1 MQTILGL
8 FIALAVHVANQQEFD
23 ALQTRI
29 DSLLH
34 RGEQRIEV
42 LLEPGIYFFRE
53 GHLGLSD
60 YDVPDV
66 EVRIAG
72 RDVTLVAGDNGRGY
86 HWENGYVDLESLR
99 PVDVRNPVRQAG
111 FWPVPCLFQRD
122 LYKIPCQDPNLEKAE
137 ATGVRVILSQWFFGA
152 VYDVEKIQNGWLYFR
167 KTERGRTR
175 MWSELRFGRCRP
187 RYILCFPPKRT
198 DLHTCTESAFLQVK
212 DCHLKSFSLEGIT
225 FLGNG
230 AGNPL
235 LSVTHVQAD
244 TVRVSDCRFEGL
256 RSQGIEVKGT
266 DHFILTNSLFRD
278 CFLGAVHL
286 SADTRD
292 AQVQGNRFL
301 DNGIQM
307 TNAPIVLC
315 QGEDF
320 VIRDNYF
327 EDFAYA
333 AIGVGLH
340 FTDSVGCVTSGKV
353 ENNEICMSEAFRSGV
368 PRELI
373 DGGAIYIWTQNKDV
387 SISRN
392 YIHDIDGPHGNRGI
406 FADDGAVNVEISGN
420 LLLNIAGGRG
430 IDLRRAFRV
439 QRKKGSVIRK
449 VNIGNRMEANIF
461 DTRCR
466 FFVRRKDKTSF
477 KGENRYL
484 PRGYNRNEVVRE
496 WKSLIR

>member
-1 MQTILGL
+1 MQTIIGLLFAL
-8 FIALAVHVANQQEFD
+8 FIRVAHQQDFD
-23 ALQTRI
+23 ALQSRI

-34 RGEQRIEV
+34 QGEECVEV
-42 LLEPGIYFFRE
+42 LLEPGTYFFRE
-53 GHLGLSD
+53 GHVLLSD
-60 YDVPDV
+60 YNAP
-66 EVRIAG
+66 EAEIRFTG
-72 RDVTLVAGDNGRGY
+72 RDVILVGDDNGRGY
-86 HWENGYVDLESLR
+86 HWENGYVDLENLC

-111 FWPVPCLFQRD
+111 FWPVPCLFQRG
-122 LYKIPCQDPNLEKAE
+122 LYKIPCKDPDLDKEE
-137 ATGVRVILSQWFFGA
+137 AKGVRVILSQWFFGA
-152 VYDVEKIQNGWLYFR
+152 VYDVEKIQDGWMYFR

-175 MWSELRFGRCRP
+175 LWSELRFGRCRP
-187 RYILCFPPKRT
+187 RYILCIPPKRT
-198 DLHTCTESAFLQVK
+198 DLHACSESAFLQVK
-212 DCHLKSFSLEGIT
+212 DCHLKSVSLEGIT

-235 LSVTHVQAD
+235 VRFTDVQAD
-244 TVRVSDCRFEGL
+244 TVRVSGCRFEGL

-266 DHFILTNSLFRD
+266 DHFRLTNNLFRD

-292 AQVQGNRFL
+292 ALVQGNRFL
-301 DNGIQM
+301 NNGIQM

-320 VIRDNYF
+320 VVRNNYF
-327 EDFAYA
+327 EDFAYS

-340 FTDSVGCVTSGKV
+340 FTDGAGCVSSGKV
-353 ENNEICMSEAFRSGV
+353 EENEICMSETFRRGV

-373 DGGAIYIWTQNKDV
+373 DGGAIYVWTQNRDV
-387 SISRN
+387 HIRRN

-406 FADDGAVNVEISGN
+406 FADDGAVNVDISDN
-420 LLLNIAGGRG
+420 LLLNITGGRG

-449 VNIGNRMEANIF
+449 VNIGNRMDANVL
-461 DTRCR
+461 DNRCR

-477 KGENRYL
+477 KGENRLL
-484 PRGYNRNEVVRE
+484 PKGYDRDAVVLE
-496 WKSLIR
+496 WKSMTR